1 MTQNSNISILY
12 VEDEPN
18 IREMLAKFLTRF
30 CSQIYTAADGKEA
43 LKLYEEYAPDIVISD
58 IRMPVMNGLEMAKEI
73 KKLNPKQ
80 LIMFISAHSESDFL
94 FDAIELHIDAYLTKP
109 VDLSLLADEIDKLK
123 KILFDRRA
131 AKQLIESEKKFK
143 TITENSDIG
152 IFIYKR
158 TYIFVNDAFC
168 KITGYSRDELYSME
182 SWKLLLEPYQAMAKE
197 TMKKRLSGEEFE
209 KKYQDIKIRCKDKS
223 IKVLRVNTSTVTIE
237 NEYAG
242 MGTMIDITDLTKMHE
257 KLSVFEQAIEQ
268 MDEMVRITQLDG
280 TLFFV
285 NKAVVKHTGYKEEEL
300 IGKKNSIFKSGK
312 HDDAFYHKLWKTILA
327 GEVYQNIFINKKKNG
342 ELYYEDQTITPI
354 KDEKT
359 KKIKYFVSTGKDI
372 TQQMEMVQKLEVLAT
387 TDTLTGLY
395 NRYKINQIIDEEIRR
410 AKRYNEPF
418 ALLMFDIDHFKKI
431 NDTYGHDIGDS
442 VLQEFSQLILSSI
455 RESDKFGRWGGEE
468 FMLVA
473 PNMNEEKLIKFANKL
488 LKLIADHSF
497 KEVGRVTSSIGLSL
511 FKKGDDKISFLKRVD
526 NALYEAK
533 ESGRNRVVFL

>member
-1 MTQNSNISILY
+1 MIQNSNISILY
-12 VEDEPN
+12 VEDEAN
-18 IREMLAKFLTRF
+18 IREMLSKFLSRF
-30 CSQIYTAADGKEA
+30 CTQLYSAENGKAALEI
-43 LKLYEEYAPDIVISD
+43 YEEHTPDIVISD
-58 IRMPVMNGLEMAKEI
+58 IRMPVMDGLKMAKEI
-73 KKLNPKQ
+73 KSINPKQ
-80 LIMFISAHSESDFL
+80 LIMFISAHSDSDFL
-94 FDAIELHIDAYLTKP
+94 FDAIQLHIDAYLIKP
-109 VDLSLLADEIDKLK
+109 VDLTVLEEELGKLQ
-123 KILFDRRA
+123 KILQDRRA

-143 TITENSDIG
+143 TITENSEIG
-152 IFIYKR
+152 IFIYKK
-158 TYIFVNDAFC
+158 YYVFVNDAFC
-168 KITGYSRDELYSME
+168 KITGYSRDELYSMQP
-182 SWKLLLEPYQAMAKE
+182 WKILYAPYQYLAKK
-197 TMKKRLSGEEFE
+197 TMQKRLAGEEFS
-209 KKYQDIKIRCKDKS
+209 KKYQDIKIVCKDNKV
-223 IKVLRVNTSTVTIE
+223 KVLRVNTSTVTVE

-242 MGTMIDITDLTKMHE
+242 MGTIIDITDLTQMHE

-285 NKAVVKHTGYKEEEL
+285 NKAVLKHTGYTEAEL
-300 IGKKNSIFKSGK
+300 IGHSNSIFKSGK
-312 HDDAFYHKLWKTILA
+312 HNDEFYSQLWKTILS
-327 GEVYQNIFINKKKNG
+327 GEVYQNIFINKKKSG

-359 KKIKYFVSTGKDI
+359 KKIKYFVSTSKDI
-372 TQQMEMVQKLEVLAT
+372 TQQMEMVQKLETLAT

-410 AKRYNEPF
+410 AKRYKEPF

-431 NDTYGHDIGDS
+431 NDTYGHDVGDI

-488 LKLIADHSF
+488 LKLIATHQF
-497 KEVGRVTSSIGLSL
+497 EKVGHVTSSIGLSI
-511 FKKGDDKISFLKRVD
+511 FKKNDDKSSFLKRVD

-533 ESGRNRVVFL
+533 ESGRNRVIFL